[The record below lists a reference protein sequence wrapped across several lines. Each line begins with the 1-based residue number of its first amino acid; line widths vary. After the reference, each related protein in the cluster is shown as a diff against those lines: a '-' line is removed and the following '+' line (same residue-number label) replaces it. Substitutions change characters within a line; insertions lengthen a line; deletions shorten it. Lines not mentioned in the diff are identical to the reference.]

1 MCEVPYNKTPSQK
14 MDDIERGEGRDQGIK
29 FKIKSFAC
37 DWDGALERL
46 FKKLFKREGPK

>member
-1 MCEVPYNKTPSQK
+1 MGEVPYNLPPDKKT
-14 MDDIERGEGRDQGIK
+14 DEIEKGEGRDQGIK
-29 FKIKSFAC
+29 FKIKSFAW